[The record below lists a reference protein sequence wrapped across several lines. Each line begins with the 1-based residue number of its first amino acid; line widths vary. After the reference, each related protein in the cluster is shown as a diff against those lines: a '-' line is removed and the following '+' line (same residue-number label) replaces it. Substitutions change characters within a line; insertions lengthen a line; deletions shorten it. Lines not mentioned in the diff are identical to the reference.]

1 MRRNIILYLFIFS
14 LLINVFTYIYFS
26 EQHKYEIR
34 RNEVLEKRVTTLKDS
49 VTTNELQLESANY
62 FALENNQNAK
72 NYYNGQDI
80 EQIKIKVRDGIY
92 AKNAEPN
99 GNPLVQYPPMND
111 KPFTIDN
118 IKVLNHRWV
127 IADFTNGNINGE
139 VILKYFVEDNGD
151 ITFETAE
158 TLLYPLTAN

>member
-1 MRRNIILYLFIFS
+1 M
-14 LLINVFTYIYFS
+14 YFS

-49 VTTNELQLESANY
+49 VATNELQLESANY

-127 IADFTNGNINGE
+127 IADFTNGSINGE

>member
-1 MRRNIILYLFIFS
+1 M
-14 LLINVFTYIYFS
+14 YFS
-26 EQHKYEIR
+26 EQHKYETR
-34 RNEVLEKRVTTLKDS
+34 RNEEFEKRVLILKDS
-49 VTTNELQLESANY
+49 IATNELQLESANY

-72 NYYNGQDI
+72 NYYSGQDI

-92 AKNAEPN
+92 AKNVEPN
-99 GNPLVQYPPMND
+99 GNSLVQYPPMNG
-111 KPFTIDN
+111 KPFKIDN

-127 IADFTNGNINGE
+127 IADFSNGSIFGE
-139 VILKYFVEDNGD
+139 VILKYFLEDNGE